1 MNNSKD
7 LIYVILFAVA
17 AFILFPIIGKII
29 FYLLIAAAIFF
40 VVMYFRSRKLKKE
53 IEKNPEDYFS
63 QQLYRQREKEPVKTD
78 IPASGSGTGSAPP
91 DGTGKCS
98 ASHPP
103 P

>member
-1 MNNSKD
+1 MNNNRD
-7 LIYVILFAVA
+7 MIYLILFAVA

-78 IPASGSGTGSAPP
+78 VIDAEYKEKEIESE
-91 DGTGKCS
+91 
-98 ASHPP
+98 
-103 P
+103 

>member
-17 AFILFPIIGKII
+17 ALILFPIIGKII
-29 FYLLIAAAIFF
+29 IYLLAAAAIFLA
-40 VVMYFRSRKLKKE
+40 VMYFRSRKLKKE

-78 IPASGSGTGSAPP
+78 VIDAEYKEKEIESE
-91 DGTGKCS
+91 
-98 ASHPP
+98 
-103 P
+103 

>member
-78 IPASGSGTGSAPP
+78 VIDAEYKEKEIESE
-91 DGTGKCS
+91 
-98 ASHPP
+98 
-103 P
+103 